1 MHILHDNTI
10 NFTVLLH
17 LYYFDVDE
25 GTLPTLPPAIPVELS
40 DDLAEE
46 SLSQPTSS
54 SNTIV
59 SVSQPSNSG
68 NEVVCSTIVR
78 QETDVSVATT
88 GRN

>member
-1 MHILHDNTI
+1 MIILLI
-10 NFTVLLH
+10 LLCYCIRII
-17 LYYFDVDE
+17 LMYVDE